1 PRTINYNSLR
11 HGRYRFL
18 VKASIAGGPSSEASY
33 AFQLLP
39 HFYEELWFRILFAL
53 LLAIGGWAIFRLRVR
68 QIRGRFALVLE
79 ERARL
84 AREIHDT
91 LAQGFVGISSQ
102 LDAVAMRLHARASL
116 PTRHLPVA

>member
-1 PRTINYNSLR
+1 MSDARDHDLVHTGARRINRYNSLR

-18 VKASIAGGPSSEASY
+18 VKAEIAGGPASEASY
-33 AFQLLP
+33 SFQLLP
-39 HFYEELWFRILFAL
+39 HFYEKLWSRILFAL
-53 LLAIGGWAIFRLRVR
+53 LLAAGGWAVFRLRLR

-91 LAQGFVGISSQ
+91 LAQGFV
-102 LDAVAMRLHARASL
+102 
-116 PTRHLPVA
+116 